1 MARCDTLSASFLSG
15 TLCQVVSQ
23 HCDLN
28 FNLTVSSPDNTAEFF
43 GLTASERVDVGGNS
57 TCSTLTCSCP
67 AIAGLPAWWQNPP
80 GSAFSNGSLHQG
92 GAGILADGLPGTA
105 VQLTIST
112 TFTCAD
118 AGNYTCVI
126 GNNTRPVLVLP
137 VGKYT
142 SNNAVT

>member
-1 MARCDTLSASFLSG
+1 MSASFPSG

-28 FNLTVSSPDNTAEFF
+28 FNLTVSSPDNTAEFV
-43 GLTASERVDVGGNS
+43 GLTASERVDVDGNNTGS
-57 TCSTLTCSCP
+57 ILTCSCP
-67 AIAGLPAWWQNPP
+67 TIAGLPAWWQLPP
-80 GSAFSNGSLHQG
+80 GSASSNGSTSLQRES
-92 GAGILADGLPGTA
+92 ASILADGLPGTA
-105 VQLTIST
+105 VQLNIST

-126 GNNTRPVLVLP
+126 GNNTRQVLVLP

-142 SNNAVT
+142 SNNTVT